1 MWALNPFVSHQLR
14 RAELSE
20 QPAMLQS
27 YSNEVVYSCVSLPGM
42 DTPCRVLII
51 ASLVLIS
58 TAFTACGVRGDKGSM
73 PARGRERFPRGD
85 PNVANIGRHCSHSP
99 VQWNRNFS

>member
-1 MWALNPFVSHQLR
+1 VWTLNPFVSHQR

-20 QPAMLQS
+20 QPAMIQS
-27 YSNEVVYSCVSLPGM
+27 YSNEVMAVFVGVSLPGM

-58 TAFTACGVRGDKGSM
+58 TACGVHGDKGSM
-73 PARGRERFPRGD
+73 PANYHVD
-85 PNVANIGRHCSHSP
+85 PEK
-99 VQWNRNFS
+99 